1 MIKHILVPLDGSAL
15 AECVI
20 PHVRAVASAFE
31 ARVTLMHVVETR
43 VAGKDGGVID
53 LLDWNLKKLQSRVYM
68 ESIMDELS
76 GSGLK
81 IDLEIQEGAP
91 AERIIEFSRK
101 DDIDLILLST
111 HGQGGLNGWN
121 ISSIVQKIIMRS
133 HKSFLLVRAYRAS
146 EGDPQEVHYNRLFVG
161 LDASTRAEF
170 AIPVAVKLAQAH
182 HATLVLG
189 TMIGKPELLHQ
200 FPLTDEE
207 QKLAEQVIEH
217 NRGVVTRY
225 LDQLSRQ
232 ISQQGVETETSMGVS
247 STITK
252 DLHLLAEE
260 KKADMVILSAHGQ
273 ASVDRWPYGSV
284 ANSFIVYGNTTLLVL
299 QDFSPEEIRDNP
311 AESATHQTQGH

>member
-1 MIKHILVPLDGSAL
+1 MINHILVPLDGSAL

-31 ARVTLMHVVETR
+31 ARVTLMHVVETGA
-43 VAGKDGGVID
+43 AGKDGGVID

-68 ESIMDELS
+68 ESILGQLS
-76 GSGLK
+76 ESGLET
-81 IDLEIQEGAP
+81 DLEIQEGAP
-91 AERIIEFSRK
+91 AERIIDFSRNN
-101 DDIDLILLST
+101 DVDLIVLST

-121 ISSIVQKIIMRS
+121 ISSIVQKIILRS
-133 HKSFLLVRAYRAS
+133 HRSFLLIRAYRAS
-146 EGDPQEVHYNRLFVG
+146 KGDPQKVHYNRLFVG
-161 LDASTRAEF
+161 LDSSTRAEF
-170 AIPVAVKLAQAH
+170 AIPVSVKLAQAH
-182 HATLVLG
+182 HSTLVLG
-189 TMIGKPELLHQ
+189 TMIRKPELFHQ

-207 QKLAEQVIEH
+207 RKLAEQVVEH
-217 NRGVVTRY
+217 NQGVATRY

-232 ISQQGVETETSMGVS
+232 ISQQGVDTETSMGVS

-273 ASVDRWPYGSV
+273 TSVDRWPYGSV
-284 ANSFIVYGNTTLLVL
+284 ATSFIVYGNTTLLVL

>member
-20 PHVRAVASAFE
+20 PHVRAIASAFE

-43 VAGKDGGVID
+43 AASKDGGVID

-68 ESIMDELS
+68 ESIMEQLS
-76 GSGLK
+76 ESGLK

-91 AERIIEFSRK
+91 AERMIEFSRNN
-101 DDIDLILLST
+101 DVDLIVLST
-111 HGQGGLNGWN
+111 HGRGGLNGWN
-121 ISSIVQKIIMRS
+121 ISSIVQKIILRS
-133 HKSFLLVRAYRAS
+133 HKSFLLVRAYQAS
-146 EGDPQEVHYNRLFVG
+146 KEDPQKIHYNRLFVG
-161 LDASTRAEF
+161 LDSSTRAEF
-170 AIPVAVKLAQAH
+170 PIPVAVRLAQFNQS
-182 HATLVLG
+182 TLVLG
-189 TMIGKPELLHQ
+189 TMIRKPEMLHQ
-200 FPLTDEE
+200 FPLTEEE
-207 QKLAEQVIEH
+207 QKLANQVTEH

-232 ISQQGVETETSMGVS
+232 ISQQGVDTETSMGVS

-273 ASVDRWPYGSV
+273 TSVDRWPYGSV

-311 AESATHQTQGH
+311 AETATHQTQGH